1 MNFNT
6 NILSYLLPLPAILLG
21 LSFHESAHAW
31 MANKLGDPTS
41 KNLGRIS
48 LDPIKHIDPLGF
60 LCFLLLGFGWAK
72 PVLVNSRNFKNARRD
87 DTLTS
92 LAGPTA
98 NIILAIISAIIFG
111 VYLKVVGMNY
121 LSDKYY
127 IVTQLILSFVTINT
141 LLAVFNLLPIPPL
154 DGYHVF
160 KNALIKVVPMNVFF
174 FLEKYSLFVLIAVIY
189 LLNATYALSGVMN
202 WAINMLLNIS
212 RLFL

>member
-1 MNFNT
+1 MNFSL

-21 LSFHESAHAW
+21 LSFHEAAHAW

-98 NIILAIISAIIFG
+98 NVILAIISAIIFG
-111 VYLKVVGMNY
+111 IYLKIVGVNY

-141 LLAVFNLLPIPPL
+141 LLAVFNLMPIPPL

-160 KNALIKVVPMNVFF
+160 KNALIKVIPMNVFF
-174 FLEKYSLFVLIAVIY
+174 FLERYSMFILIALIY
-189 LLNATYALSGVMN
+189 LLNTTYVLSGVMN
-202 WAINMLLNIS
+202 WAINLLLNIS